1 MKMVKMVVIS
11 TLVSAVSLTAM
22 ASPTGETEIEGYGP
36 GSMPM
41 MQGQGGMPMMR
52 GQQGNMPMM
61 NMMREKQAMMQ
72 THMKTMETRLANIEA
87 LLQQLVE
94 LQKK

>member
-1 MKMVKMVVIS
+1 MKIVKMVVIS

-22 ASPTGETEIEGYGP
+22 ASTTGETEIEGYGP

-41 MQGQGGMPMMR
+41 MQGQQGQGG
-52 GQQGNMPMM
+52 MPMM

-72 THMKTMETRLANIEA
+72 THMKTMETHMANIEA